1 MAKRAKKEKE
11 PGEDGA
17 GVSAFRGNGFD
28 PSIAHSF
35 VSRVENLHG
44 DLATEKSE
52 FMTRCKV
59 IHSDIKEVLTE
70 AKNAGIPK
78 KALKNVIKHR
88 ALLNK
93 VEDVRNDLEGEDQD
107 NFDQLLNAL
116 GNFAGTDLGAAA
128 VERAAA

>member
-11 PGEDGA
+11 AGEDGA

-28 PSIAHSF
+28 PAIAQGF
-35 VSRVENLHG
+35 VQRVENLHSN
-44 DLATEKSE
+44 LATEKSE

-59 IHSDIKEVLTE
+59 IHSDIKEVMTE

-78 KALKNVIKHR
+78 KALKNVVKHR

-93 VEDVRNDLEGEDQD
+93 AEDVRNDLEGEDQD
-107 NFDQLLNAL
+107 SFDQLLHAL
-116 GNFAGTDLGAAA
+116 GSFAETGLGEAALK
-128 VERAAA
+128 AA